1 MSDADAEIRA
11 ISAQIADGYNRVPFK
26 PKGKGS
32 PGLDPYLLFGIAGA
46 YGDFALRGDIDVLD
60 LGCGSGGQLLR
71 VGGLTK
77 GRLVG
82 IDISRVA
89 CNDAKRQCAAFGA
102 RCTIHCSDLFD
113 LDPASL
119 GQFDLIYLLGVY
131 LVVPPAVQQR
141 LIEVLTACLKPG
153 GVAVISYYAGDVWR
167 QMDLM
172 RKAVHAA
179 VDRRAPS
186 SDQLKTARRCVQDM
200 AQNAGKSAVLTRL
213 LEHSL
218 KGDDATFFHE
228 MMGPVLAE
236 VKATELEAA
245 LSPAGIHF
253 LNWLEPGPF
262 SSITDPAGRAAAADR
277 ISQGGYR
284 YGVFGR
290 YDPAKPA
297 DWGHLSWITGLRRA
311 GVSGYGIPIF
321 HDTATGG
328 RIEVA
333 NSTTAAALDML
344 ARGPVQWNVILQA
357 IMAHP
362 AGATYLPSVKRD
374 FLSFWASGVLT
385 PIAQA
390 V

>member
-1 MSDADAEIRA
+1 MSDADADVRA
-11 ISAQIADGYNRVPFK
+11 ISAQIAEGYNRVPFK
-26 PKGKGS
+26 PKGKGA
-32 PGLDPYLLFGIAGA
+32 PGLDPYLLFGIAGT
-46 YGDFALRGDIDVLD
+46 YGDFPMRRDLDVLD

-71 VGGLTK
+71 VGGLTT

-89 CNDAKRQCAAFGA
+89 TNDAKRQCAAFGT

-131 LVVPPAVQQR
+131 LLVPPAVQQR

-167 QMDLM
+167 QMDMM
-172 RKAVHAA
+172 RKAVQAA
-179 VDRRAPS
+179 VDRRTPS
-186 SDQLKTARRCVQDM
+186 SEQLKTARRCVQDM
-200 AQNAGKSAVLTRL
+200 AQKAGKGALLARL
-213 LEHSL
+213 VEHSA

-245 LSPAGIHF
+245 LAPAGIHF

-262 SSITDPAGRAAAADR
+262 SGTPAPDARAAAADR

-290 YDPAKPA
+290 YDPSKPA
-297 DWGHLSWITGLRRA
+297 DWAHLSWLTGLRRA
-311 GVSGYGIPIF
+311 GASGYGIPIF
-321 HDTATGG
+321 HDPATGG

-344 ARGPVQWNVILQA
+344 ARGPSPWPTIQAA

-362 AGATYLPSVKRD
+362 AGATYLPAVKRD
-374 FLSFWASGVLT
+374 FLTFWASGVLT
-385 PIAQA
+385 PIAEA